1 MLGGQYVVDVGNEAC
16 DRGKGYMGNATG
28 LCIYVPGGSE
38 LFQMSIKSRIPG
50 HSLYLLSAKAA
61 P

>member
-38 LFQMSIKSRIPG
+38 LFQMG
-50 HSLYLLSAKAA
+50 
-61 P
+61 